1 MTRARHDTARRV
13 TPDLIA
19 LYKRRA
25 SRLRVEACRNMWL
38 SLRAKIVGFQTAKR
52 EAFEVTSPRP
62 CGERSSGEAQRS
74 RAGEGLSPRTQR
86 VERAPHPALSP

>member
-25 SRLRVEACRNMWL
+25 SRLRAEACRNLWL
-38 SLRAKIVGFQTAKR
+38 SLWMKIVGR
-52 EAFEVTSPRP
+52 R
-62 CGERSSGEAQRS
+62 
-74 RAGEGLSPRTQR
+74 
-86 VERAPHPALSP
+86 